1 MHHDRKRGPSP
12 LVPTAPRDAA
22 ATGAAAWKGSDRRI
36 GDRRTR
42 PTRPWLDLF
51 SPSRRA
57 RGRRA
62 SDLGGYVDRYTKRDV
77 ALLLAIFLLNVAD
90 AFMTML
96 WLHRGGRE
104 ANPIMD
110 FFLDIG
116 PAAFLFQKCL
126 VVGFWLILLLVHKN
140 FRFAKIGLY
149 ASLAVYSVLLI
160 VHFAIVALG
169 IEPPPR
175 EGNEPTGLQPPAG
188 PASVEE
194 TAHEHRHDRLDPQ
207 DARPEMHR
215 LEADRGEPLDLVVE
229 QPALRSDEE
238 RDRSRDAVGAGRG
251 RRRMGE
257 QAAAAREALG

>member
-1 MHHDRKRGPSP
+1 MQDGRKRGAHPLPSGEARP
-12 LVPTAPRDAA
+12 VARLGDPDWNGRN
-22 ATGAAAWKGSDRRI
+22 RRQ
-36 GDRRTR
+36 GDRRAR

-51 SPSRRA
+51 SPLRRA

-62 SDLGGYVDRYTKRDV
+62 SDRGYVDRYTKQDV

-104 ANPIMD
+104 ANPVMD

-149 ASLAVYSVLLI
+149 ASLAVYAGLLV
-160 VHFAIVALG
+160 VHFGIVALG
-169 IEPPPR
+169 VEPMREHDAPPRTGVERTLPVEPDAAFRDGPPP
-175 EGNEPTGLQPPAG
+175 
-188 PASVEE
+188 
-194 TAHEHRHDRLDPQ
+194 
-207 DARPEMHR
+207 
-215 LEADRGEPLDLVVE
+215 
-229 QPALRSDEE
+229 
-238 RDRSRDAVGAGRG
+238 
-251 RRRMGE
+251 
-257 QAAAAREALG
+257 